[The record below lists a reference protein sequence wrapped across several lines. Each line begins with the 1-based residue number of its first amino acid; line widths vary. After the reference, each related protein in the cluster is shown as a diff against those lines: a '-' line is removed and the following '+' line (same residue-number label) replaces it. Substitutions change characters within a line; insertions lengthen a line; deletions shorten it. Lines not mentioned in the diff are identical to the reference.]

1 MRLAGCQPLVFDSF
15 CNSGNTC
22 LVFWRRESV
31 LLPGASAT
39 TFLPLVPRGDPAAP
53 ENLRCEAYT
62 KICVILS
69 PDAMPVQRLCVRFH
83 HTLKRKRAHETSMT
97 RYNRRPAC
105 SQRPAKKTAAR
116 SEPVAACR
124 FDVRRLGDWARWP
137 PCGQAQSSWLWRG
150 APGRLVGQY
159 VPPSIRSSDRP
170 IFPTSRDMI
179 CWSWTWV
186 VLVIH
191 KLLQVVQIK
200 QP

>member
-83 HTLKRKRAHETSMT
+83 HTLKRKRAHETNMT

-124 FDVRRLGDWARWP
+124 FDVRRLGGLGTVATMWP
-137 PCGQAQSSWLWRG
+137 GSKFMAVERG
-150 APGRLVGQY
+150 TRSACRA
-159 VPPSIRSSDRP
+159 IRSSFNTF
-170 IFPTSRDMI
+170 I
-179 CWSWTWV
+179 
-186 VLVIH
+186 
-191 KLLQVVQIK
+191 
-200 QP
+200 